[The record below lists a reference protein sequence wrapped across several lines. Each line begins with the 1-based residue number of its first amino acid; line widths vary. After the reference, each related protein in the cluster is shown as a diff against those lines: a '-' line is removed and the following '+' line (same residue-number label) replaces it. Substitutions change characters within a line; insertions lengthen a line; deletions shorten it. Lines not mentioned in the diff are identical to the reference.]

1 MIGICMGNLITLA
14 LTILM
19 YQQFYLLPYDAVT
32 DKSLQLRSS
41 GAGR

>member
-1 MIGICMGNLITLA
+1 MGNLITLA

-19 YQQFYLLPYDAVT
+19 YQPFYLLPCDAVT
-32 DKSLQLRSS
+32 DKSIQLWGS